1 VEDEGGE
8 KGRHALGEA
17 LGRLGRRLFPRREA
31 QRDITGEVFEDGAPG
46 VSEAR
51 AREWALVLSA
61 RGVPHGLSRDGEL
74 WRIRTPVRHAA
85 QAVEEI
91 RTYIRENLADESG
104 ASRLPRPIPARAVTW
119 VMTGLGLFFVFLIS
133 DPVVFGKRL
142 NFVRMGAG
150 DTGAMLF
157 SGQWWRAVTALTLH
171 ADTAHLV
178 GNVAVGGLF
187 MAFLCREAGVGTGFF
202 LALASGAAGN
212 YLKAVV
218 QGPGHHFLG
227 ASTAVFGALGVLGGL
242 RTLCGMRG
250 FSLRQVAPFAAGLML
265 LALLG
270 AGDEE
275 GGDKIDLAGHFFG
288 FAAGMLLGVADGALK
303 ARRWRPDGPAVD
315 RALGGAAVLAVL
327 LSWVSAWYGWSWR

>member
-1 VEDEGGE
+1 MEGEGDE

-17 LGRLGRRLFPRREA
+17 LGRFGRRLFPRREA
-31 QRDITGEVFEDGAPG
+31 YLDITGEVFDDAAPG

-61 RGVPHGLSRDGEL
+61 RGVPHGLSRDGDL
-74 WRIRTPVRHAA
+74 WRIRVPARHAA

-91 RTYIRENLADESG
+91 RAYIRENLAQETG
-104 ASRLPRPIPARAVTW
+104 RRLPRPIPARSVAW
-119 VMTGLGLFFVFLIS
+119 VMAGLMALFVFLIS
-133 DPVVFGKRL
+133 DPVLFGKRL

-171 ADTAHLV
+171 ADMAHLV

-202 LALASGAAGN
+202 LALAAGAAGN
-212 YLKAVV
+212 YLKAVI

-242 RTLCGMRG
+242 RTMCGMRG
-250 FSLRQVAPFAAGLML
+250 LSLRQVAPFAAGLML

-275 GGDKIDLAGHFFG
+275 DGSKIDLAGHFLG
-288 FAAGMLLGVADGALK
+288 FAAGMLLGVADGALM
-303 ARRWRPDGPAVD
+303 ARGWRPGGPATD
-315 RALGGAAVLAVL
+315 TGLGLAAALAVL
-327 LSWVSAWYGWSWR
+327 LSWMSAWYGWAWR